1 MRIDDESAVAA
12 ERSVSGLD
20 VAVWEAGLEELLVRV
35 DPCFVSEQP
44 RVQARAYVAG
54 LLSRAER
61 KNGWTL
67 AEFTGQAGPQ
77 KMQRLLNGYVRNAD
91 RVRDVVASYVIENLA
106 GERRLPGTGRARP
119 ARTPRQ
125 DGPGPSSMTASSTR

>member
-1 MRIDDESAVAA
+1 M
-12 ERSVSGLD
+12 
-20 VAVWEAGLEELLVRV
+20 EELLVRV

-77 KMQRLLNGYVRNAD
+77 KMQRLLNGYVWNAD